1 MSALLTIYSVSLN
14 DFGAYSGPKIDIS
27 KTEMRNVAWEPKIP
41 LIGKLATFHIAC
53 PEEYAFALGVTF
65 GYDST
70 TTRHKIQE
78 KLVTLKKVLNYWRTR
93 NLTLIRRICMVKTL
107 AISKLVYNTSVLRPC
122 LYVARSSNIIRTN
135 LIQGPASN

>member
-1 MSALLTIYSVSLN
+1 MYAGDLKSFIKDERSVNHLFSLINLN

-27 KTEMRNVAWEPKIP
+27 KTEMRNVAWEPKMP

-65 GYDST
+65 AYDST

-93 NLTLIRRICMVKTL
+93 NLTLIGRIC
-107 AISKLVYNTSVLRPC
+107 KLQWATKVLRH
-122 LYVARSSNIIRTN
+122 LAVKFDF
-135 LIQGPASN
+135 